1 MCLYFS
7 KIEGQCSQ
15 AMKHAAKETF
25 EKNMHHHDT
34 MKTFA
39 KSYLSNREC
48 SVQEEAYHILSELKL
63 RTIFPVV
70 TIVNT
75 NLPEEGV

>member
-1 MCLYFS
+1 MCPYFS

-48 SVQEEAYHILSELKL
+48 SVPYFVRIEAKDNLS
-63 RTIFPVV
+63 
-70 TIVNT
+70 
-75 NLPEEGV
+75 GCYYC

>member
-25 EKNMHHHDT
+25 EKNIHHHDT

-48 SVQEEAYHILSELKL
+48 SVQEEA
-63 RTIFPVV
+63 
-70 TIVNT
+70 
-75 NLPEEGV
+75 